1 MKGQKMARKPQVD
14 KRTGANVT
22 PERREKVK
30 TAQAERRQ
38 RLTEAANKAGFDTI
52 DKLAA
57 AILSGEVTISKISR
71 SEV

>member
-22 PERREKVK
+22 PERKEKVK
-30 TAQAERRQ
+30 AAQVERRN
-38 RLTEAANKAGFDTI
+38 RLSEAANKAGFDTI

-57 AILSGEVTISKISR
+57 AILSGQVTITKNQ
-71 SEV
+71 